1 MNDRYDAGYGGDQYE
16 LVGYDE
22 FGQPVYRQVPAQ
34 HSPQGPPQGYDPY
47 GTQPQQQSQQQPQGY
62 GYDPYATGGGQAPQS
77 YDTGPQQPVA
87 SYDTSQHT
95 SQQPS
100 AFYDP
105 YGSAPAGGAAGGGSG
120 YDPYDPYGQ
129 ASGTGRQ
136 SRATGQQPHTA
147 EQTAYIPHQTRP
159 TGAPGDRGAHPGD
172 GAADAPATDG
182 RSQDHPVGP
191 SGERTGDRD
200 PHGDERDYRTEQ
212 FAFVEEPDGN
222 SEDVIDWLKFTENR
236 TERREEARRR
246 ARSRIVALV
255 VTFALV
261 AVGGVGYLWY
271 AGKLP
276 GTSSEDKAGTTT
288 AAGAQKRDVLVVHL
302 HNTAKGGT
310 STALLVNNTTTKR
323 GATVLLP
330 NSLALTDDDGNTTTL
345 AKSVDDDG
353 SSGTRDALDTVLGT
367 NIEGSWRLDTP
378 YLNNLVELVGNI
390 DVDTNATVPDPGAKK
405 KGEAPLVSKGKAQTL
420 SGKMAVAYATYRAP
434 GEPQNAQLERFG
446 QVMQG
451 VLRKLSSDPQA
462 ATTTV
467 QTLAQIL
474 DPPLTDKDLGTFLAG
489 LADRAK
495 GGDYET
501 DLMPVQQD
509 GTLSTQASDK
519 VVKDVLGGAAKS
531 PDAGDSVRVGIRN
544 ATGAKDATEQA
555 RVALLNGGYTF
566 FDAGTSPAA
575 QAASQVTY
583 ADAASKDDA
592 VEVAKTLGLPTS
604 SVKKGGT
611 TSNADVSV
619 VLGQNYKVTA
629 SGSSG

>member
-16 LVGYDE
+16 LVGYDD

-34 HSPQGPPQGYDPY
+34 PSPQGPHQGYDPY
-47 GTQPQQQSQQQPQGY
+47 GSGPQQQPQGY
-62 GYDPYATGGGQAPQS
+62 GYDPYAAP
-77 YDTGPQQPVA
+77 YDA
-87 SYDTSQHT
+87 NHANHA

-105 YGSAPAGGAAGGGSG
+105 YDPYRTAPADGSAGTGSG
-120 YDPYDPYGQ
+120 CDPYDPYGQ
-129 ASGTGRQ
+129 QASGTG
-136 SRATGQQPHTA
+136 QQPRAAGRQAHTA
-147 EQTAYIPHQTRP
+147 EQTAYIPQQTRSA
-159 TGAPGDRGAHPGD
+159 GAPEDSGTRPGD
-172 GAADAPATDG
+172 AAAGPRADDGPPQEPYVAPSDEPAGGRDA
-182 RSQDHPVGP
+182 
-191 SGERTGDRD
+191 
-200 PHGDERDYRTEQ
+200 HGDDPGYRTEQ

-246 ARSRIVALV
+246 ARSRIAALV
-255 VTFALV
+255 VTLALF

-271 AGKLP
+271 TGALP
-276 GTSSEDKAGTTT
+276 GTSSEEKAGTPT

-330 NSLALTDDDGNTTTL
+330 NSLALTDDDGNTSTL
-345 AKSVDDDG
+345 AKSVEDDG

-390 DVDTNATVPDPGAKK
+390 DVDTDATVPAPDAK
-405 KGEAPLVSKGKAQTL
+405 KGETPLVNKGRAQTL

-434 GEPQNAQLERFG
+434 GESQNAQLKRFG

-451 VLRKLSSDPQA
+451 VLRKLSSDAQA

-474 DPPLTDKDLGTFLAG
+474 DPPLTDNDLGTFLAK
-489 LADRAK
+489 LAERAK
-495 GGDYET
+495 GGDYQT
-501 DLMPVQQD
+501 DLLSVQQD
-509 GTLSTQASDK
+509 GTLNTQASDS
-519 VVKDVLGGAAKS
+519 VVKDVLGGTAKS
-531 PDAGDSVRVGIRN
+531 PDAGDAVRVGIRN

-555 RVALLNGGYTF
+555 RVVLINGGYTF
-566 FDAGTSPAA
+566 LDAGTAPAA
-575 QAASQVTY
+575 QTASRVTY

-592 VEVAKTLGLPTS
+592 VEVAKTLGLPVG
-604 SVKKGGT
+604 SVQKGRT
-611 TSNADVSV
+611 TSNADISV
-619 VLGQNYKVTA
+619 VLGQDYEGSA
-629 SGSSG
+629 AEGSSG

>member
-1 MNDRYDAGYGGDQYE
+1 MNDRYDAGHGGDQYE

-34 HSPQGPPQGYDPY
+34 PSPQGPHQGYDPY
-47 GTQPQQQSQQQPQGY
+47 GAGPQQQSQGY
-62 GYDPYATGGGQAPQS
+62 GYDPYTAGGQQPQQPPAS
-77 YDTGPQQPVA
+77 YDTGRQQPTA
-87 SYDTSQHT
+87 PYDPN
-95 SQQPS
+95 QQPA

-105 YGSAPAGGAAGGGSG
+105 YNQYGTTAPAGGGAGTGSG

-129 ASGTGRQ
+129 ASGAGQQPRAAGR
-136 SRATGQQPHTA
+136 QPHTA
-147 EQTAYIPHQTRP
+147 EQTAYIPQQTRP
-159 TGAPGDRGAHPGD
+159 TAAPEGTGTRPGD
-172 GAADAPATDG
+172 GAAGPPATDG
-182 RSQDHPVGP
+182 PPQDRPVGP
-191 SGERTGDRD
+191 SGEPAAGRD
-200 PHGDERDYRTEQ
+200 AHGDEQDYRTEQ

-255 VTFALV
+255 VTLALF

-271 AGKLP
+271 TGALP
-276 GTSSEDKAGTTT
+276 GTSSEEKSGTPT

-310 STALLVNNTTTKR
+310 STALLVDNTTTKR

-330 NSLALTDDDGNTTTL
+330 NSLALTDDDGNTSTL
-345 AKSVDDDG
+345 AKSVEDDG

-367 NIEGSWRLDTP
+367 SIEGSWRLDTP

-390 DVDTNATVPDPGAKK
+390 DVDTNADVPAPDGK
-405 KGEAPLVSKGKAQTL
+405 KGEAPLVNKGKGQTL

-434 GEPQNAQLERFG
+434 GEAQNAQLERFG

-451 VLRKLSSDPQA
+451 VLRKLSSDAQA

-474 DPPLTDKDLGTFLAG
+474 DPPLTDNDLGTFLAK

-495 GGDYET
+495 GGDYKT
-501 DLMPVQQD
+501 VLLPVQQD
-509 GTLSTQASDK
+509 GTLSTQDSDS

-531 PDAGDSVRVGIRN
+531 PDAGDAVRVGIRN
-544 ATGAKDATEQA
+544 ATGAKDAAEQS
-555 RVALLNGGYTF
+555 RVVLINGGYTF
-566 FDAGTSPAA
+566 LDAGTASAA
-575 QAASQVTY
+575 QAASEVTY

-592 VEVAKTLGLPTS
+592 VEVAKTLGLPAD
-604 SVKKGGT
+604 SVQKGRT

-619 VLGQNYKVTA
+619 VLGQDYEVTTA
-629 SGSSG
+629 PGTSG